1 MMTMIEVIVLIKE
14 KGRFAVFLTLIHY
27 LNEKPVQYR
36 YISQPDF
43 AVSVGIFNCPI
54 FSDTSLF
61 SYKAANN
68 LTSWKNK
75 IELFNK
81 ET

>member
-1 MMTMIEVIVLIKE
+1 LLYYLNVD
-14 KGRFAVFLTLIHY
+14 HY
-27 LNEKPVQYR
+27 LNEEPVQYR

-54 FSDTSLF
+54 CSDTSLF
-61 SYKAANN
+61 SNKAANN
-68 LTSWKNK
+68 LISWKNK